1 MPAVLRHPP
10 RRLPWLLLAFLA
22 GAAAGMGANA
32 EAADEREARRRAAL
46 ADLAADAPVRRLAG
60 LEALERLAQDEPA
73 LVDRAL
79 PRIKRIVRL
88 RGPAERARALALLA
102 RVPSAAGRDLW
113 LARLDPAEE
122 SHEDVLAAAVAA
134 PGDRASDG
142 DLLRRLLGLVKD
154 PRVAPE
160 RRALALEALGGME
173 GAIIDLLLARPR
185 AHEHWVEACARAIAL
200 GRRGGTGSVKPLLA
214 LLDHAQL
221 APRIHAREAL
231 VRMTRQDLPPRAAPW
246 VAWWKGQDGRLP
258 AEPAAAGPRYGTP
271 EPVHVPHYYG
281 VPIPRRG
288 SRVVFCL
295 DASQSMYGGGIE
307 NARRELRRALMD
319 FPSTHRFEVIVF
331 NEKVMPWRE
340 RLVRAHPVQKLLA
353 IRYLESIEPTSY
365 TNLYDA
371 VDMAFGHAGR
381 GSRPRAPAQRLDAVF
396 LLSDGAPNR
405 GRHRAPKRVIEGIKA
420 MSRREIPV
428 HTIGAGEEVFSL
440 LMAIARET
448 GGTFVDAFE

>member
-1 MPAVLRHPP
+1 MPSSRILLSAC
-10 RRLPWLLLAFLA
+10 LLLALA
-22 GAAAGMGANA
+22 WPATRPVR
-32 EAADEREARRRAAL
+32 ADTTRESAVRAAL
-46 ADLAADAPVRRLAG
+46 AGLAAKTATRRLAA
-60 LEALERLAQDEPA
+60 LEALERLALEEPR
-73 LVDRAL
+73 LVIRAL
-79 PRIKRIVRL
+79 PRLKVILRL
-88 RGPAERARALALLA
+88 RSIPERARALALLA
-102 RVPSAAGRDLW
+102 RVPCAQGRDLW
-113 LARLDPAEE
+113 RARLDPAADP
-122 SHEDVLAAAVAA
+122 HEDVLAAAVAA
-134 PGDRASDG
+134 PGSRPRDA
-142 DLLRRLLGLVKD
+142 DLLKRLLGIVRD
-154 PRVAPE
+154 ARATPE
-160 RRALALEALGGME
+160 RRALALEALGGMH
-173 GAIIDLLLARPR
+173 GAVVDLLLARPR
-185 AHEHWVEACARAIAL
+185 RHEHWVESCARALAL
-200 GRRGGTGSVKPLLA
+200 ARRGGTTAIEPLIA
-214 LLDHAQL
+214 LLDHEQL
-221 APRIHAREAL
+221 APRIQAREGL
-231 VRMTRQDLPPRAAPW
+231 VRLTRRDLPPRAAPW
-246 VAWWKGQDGRLP
+246 KAWWKAQAGRLP
-258 AEPAAAGPRYGTP
+258 ASPGASDAGPRYGAP
-271 EPVHVPHYYG
+271 EPTHVPHYYG

-319 FPSTHRFEVIVF
+319 FPSTHAFEVIVF

-381 GSRPRAPAQRLDAVF
+381 GSRPREPGVRIDAIF

-405 GRHRAPKRVIEGIKA
+405 GRHRAHKRVVEGIQA

-448 GGTFVDAFE
+448 GGEFIDAFE